1 VQAETLSITEKI
13 RGVLPYLR
21 DKYGVGKLWL
31 VGSRA
36 RGDHR
41 VDSDVDLMVEFE
53 RRGISLFGFASLEL
67 DLQELLGLPVDLV
80 ERGAPRLRVA
90 RELEKDAVPI

>member
-1 VQAETLSITEKI
+1 MEKDLASIQNEL
-13 RGVLPYLR
+13 REMLPSLR
-21 DKYGVGKLWL
+21 SRYGVGNVWI

-41 VDSDVDLMVEFE
+41 ADSDLDLLVEFE

-67 DLQELLGLPVDLV
+67 EIEDQLGLKVDLV
-80 ERGAPRLRVA
+80 EDGAAKHLVMNELRKHMV
-90 RELEKDAVPI
+90 LV